1 MHSIL
6 TIPIHTEIDTLLIF
20 PSEIES
26 IVGNGL
32 TTGGEFSGSVLY
44 QQGDENPKIIVLKH
58 LDSTSKVLMTVM
70 WDDTA
75 FVFKLTPD
83 TSPASVIYFQK
94 SDVKTPK
101 AVPVTEE
108 EILLASRPISNKR
121 KSELLRLTKESKSLR
136 LTIPQEYEGYSE
148 KFVFR
153 SSTADG
159 LKTTITKTA
168 QFKSEDAFLFLGT
181 IRNNSSKP
189 IHIRDY
195 QGLLKIGNS
204 RIYPPNI
211 LRASKQQLQ
220 PNETATFEGLLIGD
234 GKGGSLHVDLH
245 NGFIFH
251 LRKSQ

>member
-1 MHSIL
+1 MNRFTAIILCLTGAVAAKPLPPYSLSLDKHSIL

-101 AVPVTEE
+101 KQRSLKLLSSKAKMPFSFLEQFAITVQNLFISGTIKVYSKSVIAVF
-108 EILLASRPISNKR
+108 IRLIS
-121 KSELLRLTKESKSLR
+121 SEL
-136 LTIPQEYEGYSE
+136 
-148 KFVFR
+148 
-153 SSTADG
+153 A
-159 LKTTITKTA
+159 
-168 QFKSEDAFLFLGT
+168 
-181 IRNNSSKP
+181 NNSFSP
-189 IHIRDY
+189 M
-195 QGLLKIGNS
+195 
-204 RIYPPNI
+204 
-211 LRASKQQLQ
+211 KQQLS
-220 PNETATFEGLLIGD
+220 
-234 GKGGSLHVDLH
+234 KGC
-245 NGFIFH
+245 
-251 LRKSQ
+251 